1 MTYIKHKLLTV
12 CSLLLLAMSIMFVP
26 QAFAEGGANS
36 ALTGVPTSKT
46 VQTTKAPNRCG
57 GDLEDGTKYP
67 SVTTAI
73 NIGCTGKGNP
83 IADMTFAI
91 IRFLSA
97 GVGLVIIGSVIVAG
111 IQYSA
116 SNGDPQA
123 ASKAKA
129 RISSTLIALLI
140 FIFSYALLN
149 YLTPGG
155 FLN

>member
-1 MTYIKHKLLTV
+1 MTYIKHKALLIY
-12 CSLLLLAMSIMFVP
+12 SLLVLFTAILLPTSV
-26 QAFAEGGANS
+26 AFAAN
-36 ALTGVPTSKT
+36 TCGDGVNGKAVVTSI
-46 VQTTKAPNRCG
+46 
-57 GDLEDGTKYP
+57 D
-67 SVTTAI
+67 
-73 NIGCTGKGNP
+73 IGCAGKGNP
-83 IADMTFAI
+83 IADMTFGI

-97 GVGLVIIGSVIVAG
+97 GVGLVIVGSVIVAG

-140 FIFSYALLN
+140 FIFSYTLLN